1 MRVLFDT
8 NVLIAAFIS
17 EGVCAKLLR
26 RARRREFSLVSSP
39 MILHEFQDVLIRKFS
54 ATRRESH
61 EALQVIMEAVEAV
74 TQSEQ
79 TVTGVCRDPEDDRI
93 LGCALAGEADYLVT
107 GDEDLLV
114 MKQFKAIRIITPRDF
129 ELLFN
134 D

>member
-17 EGVCAKLLR
+17 EGVCAKLMR
-26 RARRREFSLVSSP
+26 RARKRQFSLVSNRA
-39 MILHEFQDVLIRKFS
+39 ILEEFQDVLIRKFS
-54 ATRRESH
+54 ATRRESQ
-61 EALQVIMEAVEAV
+61 EALQVIIEAVEAV

-79 TVTGVCRDPEDDRI
+79 AVTGVCRDPEDDRI
-93 LGCALAGEADYLVT
+93 LGCALAGKVDYLVT

-129 ELLFN
+129 ELLFE

>member
-8 NVLIAAFIS
+8 NVFIAAFIS
-17 EGVCAKLLR
+17 EGICAKLMR
-26 RARRREFSLVSSP
+26 RARKRQFSLVSSP
-39 MILHEFQDVLIRKFS
+39 VILQEFQDVLIRKFS
-54 ATRRESH
+54 ATRRESQ
-61 EALQVIMEAVEAV
+61 EALQVIMEAVEAM

-79 TVTGVCRDPEDDRI
+79 AVTGVCRDPEDDRI

-114 MKQFKAIRIITPRDF
+114 MKQFKAIRIIAPRDF
-129 ELLFN
+129 ELLFE

>member
-17 EGVCAKLLR
+17 EGVCAKLMR
-26 RARRREFSLVSSP
+26 RARKRQFSLVSSP
-39 MILHEFQDVLIRKFS
+39 AILQEFQDVLIRKFS
-54 ATRRESH
+54 ATRRESQ
-61 EALQVIMEAVEAV
+61 EALQVIMEAVEAM
-74 TQSEQ
+74 TQSERA
-79 TVTGVCRDPEDDRI
+79 VTGVCRDPEDDRI
-93 LGCALAGEADYLVT
+93 LGCALSGEVDYLIT

-129 ELLFN
+129 ELLFK

>member
-1 MRVLFDT
+1 LRVLFDT

-17 EGVCAKLLR
+17 EGVCAKLMR
-26 RARRREFSLVSSP
+26 RARKRQFSLVSSRV
-39 MILHEFQDVLIRKFS
+39 ILEEFQDVLIRKFS
-54 ATRRESH
+54 ATRRESQ
-61 EALQVIMEAVEAV
+61 EALQVVIEAVEAV

-79 TVTGVCRDPEDDRI
+79 AMTGRDPEDDRI
-93 LGCALAGEADYLVT
+93 LGCALAGKVDYLVT

-129 ELLFN
+129 ELLFE

>member
-17 EGVCAKLLR
+17 EGVCAKLMR
-26 RARRREFSLVSSP
+26 RARKRQFSLVSSRV
-39 MILHEFQDVLIRKFS
+39 ILEEFQDVLIRKFS
-54 ATRRESH
+54 ATRRESQ
-61 EALQVIMEAVEAV
+61 EALHLIMEALEAM

-79 TVTGVCRDPEDDRI
+79 AVTGVCPDPEDDRI
-93 LGCALAGEADYLVT
+93 GGCASAERAHYLVS

-129 ELLFN
+129 EPPFE

>member
-17 EGVCAKLLR
+17 EGVCAKLMR
-26 RARRREFSLVSSP
+26 RARKRQFSLVSSP
-39 MILHEFQDVLIRKFS
+39 MILQEFQDVLIRKFS
-54 ATRRESH
+54 ATRRESQ
-61 EALQVIMEAVEAV
+61 EALQVIMEAVEAM
-74 TQSEQ
+74 TQSERA
-79 TVTGVCRDPEDDRI
+79 VTGVCRDPEDDRI

-114 MKQFKAIRIITPRDF
+114 MKQFKAIRIIAPRDF
-129 ELLFN
+129 ELLFE

>member
-17 EGVCAKLLR
+17 EGVCAKLMR
-26 RARRREFSLVSSP
+26 RARKRQFSLVSSRV
-39 MILHEFQDVLIRKFS
+39 ILEEFQDVLIRKFS
-54 ATRRESH
+54 ATRRESQ
-61 EALQVIMEAVEAV
+61 EALRVIIEAVEAV

-79 TVTGVCRDPEDDRI
+79 AVTGVCRDPEDDRI
-93 LGCALAGEADYLVT
+93 LGCALAGKVDYLVT

-129 ELLFN
+129 ELLFE

>member
-1 MRVLFDT
+1 LRVLFDT

-17 EGVCAKLLR
+17 EGVCAKLMR
-26 RARRREFSLVSSP
+26 RARKRQFSLVSSP
-39 MILHEFQDVLIRKFS
+39 VILQEFQDVLIRKFS
-54 ATRRESH
+54 ATRRESQ
-61 EALQVIMEAVEAV
+61 EALQVIMEAVEAM

-79 TVTGVCRDPEDDRI
+79 AVTGVCRDPEDDRI

-114 MKQFKAIRIITPRDF
+114 MKQFKAIRIIAPRDF
-129 ELLFN
+129 ELLFE

>member
-17 EGVCAKLLR
+17 EGVCAKLMR
-26 RARRREFSLVSSP
+26 RARKRQFSLVSSP
-39 MILHEFQDVLIRKFS
+39 LILQEFQDVLIRKFS
-54 ATRRESH
+54 ATRRESQ
-61 EALQVIMEAVEAV
+61 EALQVIMEAVEGL

-79 TVTGVCRDPEDDRI
+79 AVTGVCRDPEDDRI
-93 LGCALAGEADYLVT
+93 LGCTLAGKVDYLVT

-129 ELLFN
+129 ELLF
-134 D
+134 DD

>member
-17 EGVCAKLLR
+17 EGVCAKLMR
-26 RARRREFSLVSSP
+26 RARKRQFSLVSSP
-39 MILHEFQDVLIRKFS
+39 VILQEFQDVLIRKFS
-54 ATRRESH
+54 ATRRESQ
-61 EALQVIMEAVEAV
+61 EALQVIMEAVEAM

-79 TVTGVCRDPEDDRI
+79 AVTGVCRDPEDDRI

-107 GDEDLLV
+107 GDEDLLI
-114 MKQFKAIRIITPRDF
+114 MKQFKAIRIIAPRDF
-129 ELLFN
+129 ELLFE